1 MLIKHLLER
10 SITRNSFTHDGNE
23 YDLKKLNRLIKDNDI
38 KKFRISKLKWIFK
51 HDDPFKD
58 EPERIK
64 TANIKV
70 PIIITKWR
78 KKLVVLDGLHRLCKA
93 DIMGLKALPGR
104 LATPDQLEKCLI
116 SKLNEASNK
125 KISMKDQIVQD
136 MISSMFN
143 DVVRKSSNIGAV
155 RMCINRLHG
164 IGVTELDELLQPYQ
178 ASILDWL
185 KHISNQSAEYVG
197 EIAEPAGYLYQA
209 TKWPAIVELLN
220 ELKPKL
226 IKSVLL
232 RVQQNLLGLAL
243 AWLIHL
249 QEIPG
254 CNWPE
259 LKTIQTSVEHE
270 LTREIAR

>member
-1 MLIKHLLER
+1 MLIKHLLEK
-10 SITRNSFTHDGNE
+10 SISRNTFTHDGRE
-23 YDLKKLNRLIKDNDI
+23 YDLTKLNRMIKDNDI

-64 TANIKV
+64 TSNIKV
-70 PIIITKWR
+70 PIIVTKWR

-104 LATPDQLEKCLI
+104 LVKPEQLEKCLI
-116 SKLNEASNK
+116 SKLNEVLDK
-125 KISMKDQIVQD
+125 KLSIEDEIVDD
-136 MISSMFN
+136 MIRSMFN
-143 DVVRKSSNIGAV
+143 DIVRKSSYNGTV
-155 RMCINRLHG
+155 KMCIRRLHEV
-164 IGVTELDELLQPYQ
+164 GVTNFNELFQPYQ

-185 KHISNQSAEYVG
+185 KHISNQRDEYVG
-197 EIAEPAGYLYQA
+197 EITVPAWHLYKA
-209 TKWPAIVELLN
+209 TKWSKIVELLN

-226 IKSVLL
+226 IKSILL
-232 RVQQNLLGLAL
+232 SMKRGHYGIAL
-243 AWLIHL
+243 AMLTPL

-259 LKTIQTSVEHE
+259 LKTIRTSAEYE
-270 LTREIAR
+270 ITRK